1 MDVPQD
7 FWTHSHNTKHIIPA
21 RLPEHTAKPVGRR
34 SAISGGPPWI
44 LCLSPRGCSCSLV
57 LPFCTHFPDLQIW
70 TGKRNLRLPG
80 QGLTHELEL
89 DFSTNV
95 ELTWCS
101 FSVISVLRQFHP
113 WVELLT
119 PFLRRDFRVLR
130 EVEKCQNREY
140 FNSAKVHFSRFCPSV
155 QIFTLEAW
163 GGGASVYIRKHISSW
178 RLKIFQNKVSRM
190 YFSTCTTMPP
200 DPPVG
205 GKNRVSSSPN
215 LSSRQN

>member
-1 MDVPQD
+1 M
-7 FWTHSHNTKHIIPA
+7 
-21 RLPEHTAKPVGRR
+21 
-34 SAISGGPPWI
+34 
-44 LCLSPRGCSCSLV
+44 V
-57 LPFCTHFPDLQIW
+57 LPFCTHFPDLRFRL
-70 TGKRNLRLPG
+70 GNCNLHLIAQRLA
-80 QGLTHELEL
+80 HAELEI

-95 ELTWCS
+95 ELAWCS

-163 GGGASVYIRKHISSW
+163 GGSSVDTRKAISSW
-178 RLKIFQNKVSRM
+178 RLKIFQNKASTM

-205 GKNRVSSSPN
+205 GKTRVSSSPN

>member
-1 MDVPQD
+1 M
-7 FWTHSHNTKHIIPA
+7 
-21 RLPEHTAKPVGRR
+21 
-34 SAISGGPPWI
+34 
-44 LCLSPRGCSCSLV
+44 V
-57 LPFCTHFPDLQIW
+57 LPFCTHFPDL
-70 TGKRNLRLPG
+70 RFSSPNLRLPG
-80 QGLTHELEL
+80 QGLAHAELEL

-130 EVEKCQNREY
+130 GVEKCQNREY
-140 FNSAKVHFSRFCPSV
+140 FNSAKVYFSRFCPSV

-163 GGGASVYIRKHISSW
+163 GGASVGIFDATSSW
-178 RLKIFQNKVSRM
+178 RLKIFQNKASTM

-205 GKNRVSSSPN
+205 GRTRVSSSPN